1 MTPTVFGVRTDKYK
15 YIRYNGIWDQNEL
28 YDLEKDPNEM
38 YNLIEKPEYQ
48 ELVKKLAGELFDW
61 LEQTNG
67 MKIPL
72 KRIIKKPFGDYK
84 HPNQD

>member
-1 MTPTVFGVRTDKYK
+1 
-15 YIRYNGIWDQNEL
+15 
-28 YDLEKDPNEM
+28 M
-38 YNLIEKPEYQ
+38 YNLIEKPEY
-48 ELVKKLAGELFDW
+48 EEIAKKMAGELYDW

-84 HPNQD
+84 HPNQN

>member
-1 MTPTVFGVRTDKYK
+1 M
-15 YIRYNGIWDQNEL
+15 
-28 YDLEKDPNEM
+28 
-38 YNLIEKPEYQ
+38 
-48 ELVKKLAGELFDW
+48 AGELYDW

-84 HPNQD
+84 HPNQN